1 MSKKPARPKK
11 PTGQDIPAAAI
22 TASAELEALMVRVKT
37 LESRSEIHTRELIS
51 LGAAIYKPR
60 PWWRFW

>member
-1 MSKKPARPKK
+1 MSPRQPRQPKATEADK
-11 PTGQDIPAAAI
+11 SAVDL
-22 TASAELEALMVRVKT
+22 ASLLSRVKT

-51 LGAAIYKPR
+51 IREAFYKTR